1 MTWPL
6 LDDQAVPVN
15 HAQLNGSHDKTY
27 VHRALVGLNGI
38 ALGTNSLED
47 TLRQIADL
55 AHEAVQGVRSTS
67 VTMMENEKART
78 VVFTSPLAVQLDER
92 QYEKG
97 FGPCMDAAV
106 TGQMITVDTRNPSAS
121 AYPDF
126 SEVAL
131 RAGVRHLVSVG
142 MPMSQRV
149 VGGLNIYGSKE
160 VPFDGVAVEV
170 LQTFAGY
177 AAVAVSNAADYHD
190 AVDLAAQL
198 QTALQSRA
206 VIEQAKGMIM
216 AERRCDADT
225 AFKVLTRASQ
235 TQNMKL
241 RRVAELLIERR
252 TAKSS

>member
-1 MTWPL
+1 VNDLRPEA
-6 LDDQAVPVN
+6 LDDTDCVRQ
-15 HAQLNGSHDKTY
+15 
-27 VHRALVGLNGI
+27 ALVGLSGI
-38 ALGTNSLED
+38 ALGTDSLDD
-47 TLRQIADL
+47 TLRQIAELTQDTI
-55 AHEAVQGVRSTS
+55 QGVKSTS
-67 VTMMENEKART
+67 VTMMDNEKART

-106 TGQMITVDTRNPSAS
+106 TGQTITVDTRDPGAS

-131 RAGVRHLVSVG
+131 RAGVQHSVSVG
-142 MPMSQRV
+142 MPMNERV
-149 VGGLNIYGSKE
+149 VAGLNIYGSDDL
-160 VPFDGVAVEV
+160 PFGGIAVDL

-177 AAVAVSNAADYHD
+177 AAVAVSNAATYHD
-190 AVDLAAQL
+190 AVDLATQL
-198 QTALQSRA
+198 QAAMQSRA

-235 TQNMKL
+235 SQNVKL

-252 TAKSS
+252 TAQ